1 MPYDSIFLMGATAT
15 GKTDLAVAIAESY
28 PVELIS
34 VDSAMVYREMDIGTA
49 KPEPEL
55 LERVPHFLVNIIDP
69 DESFS
74 AWEFVEKTRVLMRD
88 IQQRGNVPL
97 LVGGT
102 MLYFNALEFGLN
114 QLPQADAE
122 VRSRLVSMASKI
134 GWSAMHDRLAQVDPK
149 IAERIKPGDSQRIQ
163 RALEVY
169 EITGQPLSAL
179 QQQQSAAFQGNPLR
193 LILAAEDR
201 SALHERIEKRYRV
214 MLEQGFVE
222 EVEALR
228 ARGDLNLEM
237 PSMRCVG
244 YRQIWQYLDGE
255 LSYEAMVSKG
265 TAATRQ
271 LAKRQIT
278 WLRKQPDENAVDC
291 LNYRKD
297 DIFNQLDAVLFR
309 R

>member
-1 MPYDSIFLMGATAT
+1 MGATAT

-34 VDSAMVYREMDIGTA
+34 VDSAMVYREMNIGTA

-55 LERVPHFLVNIIDP
+55 LERVPHFLVDIINP

-74 AWEFVEKTRVLMRD
+74 AWEFVEKTRALMHD
-88 IQQRGNVPL
+88 IQQRGKVPL

-114 QLPQADAE
+114 QLPQADAD
-122 VRSRLVSMASKI
+122 VRSKLAAMASEI
-134 GWSAMHDRLAQVDPK
+134 GWSAMHDRLARVDPQ

-169 EITGQPLSAL
+169 ELTGQPLSTL
-179 QQQQSAAFQGNPLR
+179 QQQQSEAFHGNPLR

-201 SALHERIEKRYRV
+201 AALHERIEKRFRV
-214 MLEQGFVE
+214 MLEQGFVR

>member
-34 VDSAMVYREMDIGTA
+34 VDSAMVYREMNIGTA

-55 LERVPHFLVNIIDP
+55 LERVPHFLVDIINP

-74 AWEFVEKTRVLMRD
+74 AWEFVEKTRALMHD
-88 IQQRGNVPL
+88 IQQRGKVPL

-114 QLPQADAE
+114 QLPQADAD
-122 VRSRLVSMASKI
+122 VRSKLAAMASEI
-134 GWSAMHDRLAQVDPK
+134 GWSAMHDRLARVDPQ

-169 EITGQPLSAL
+169 ELTGQPLSTL
-179 QQQQSAAFQGNPLR
+179 QQQQSEAFHGNPLR

-201 SALHERIEKRYRV
+201 AALHERIEKRFRV
-214 MLEQGFVE
+214 MLEQGFVR

>member
-15 GKTDLAVAIAESY
+15 GKTELAVAIAESY

-34 VDSAMVYREMDIGTA
+34 VDSAMVYREMNIGTA

-55 LERVPHFLVNIIDP
+55 LERVPHFLVDIINP

-74 AWEFVEKTRVLMRD
+74 AWEFVEKTRALMHD
-88 IQQRGNVPL
+88 IKQRGNVPL

-114 QLPQADAE
+114 QLPQADAD
-122 VRSRLVSMASKI
+122 VRSKLAAMASEI
-134 GWSAMHDRLAQVDPK
+134 GWSAMHDRLARVDPQ

-169 EITGQPLSAL
+169 ELTGQPLSTL
-179 QQQQSAAFQGNPLR
+179 QQQQSEAFHGNPLR

-201 SALHERIEKRYRV
+201 AALHERIEKRFRV
-214 MLEQGFVE
+214 MLEQGFVR

>member
-34 VDSAMVYREMDIGTA
+34 VDSAMVYREMNIGTA

-55 LERVPHFLVNIIDP
+55 LERVPHFLVDIINP

-74 AWEFVEKTRVLMRD
+74 AWEFVEKTRALIHD
-88 IQQRGNVPL
+88 IQQRGKVPL

-114 QLPQADAE
+114 QLPQADAD
-122 VRSRLVSMASKI
+122 VRSKLAAMASEI
-134 GWSAMHDRLAQVDPK
+134 GWSAMHDRLARVDPQ

-169 EITGQPLSAL
+169 ELTGQPLSTL
-179 QQQQSAAFQGNPLR
+179 QQQQSEAFHGNPLR

-201 SALHERIEKRYRV
+201 AALHERIEKRFRV
-214 MLEQGFVE
+214 MLEQGFVR